1 MGETAMSENFEMYPP
16 ANAQEVR
23 VTALMNVLYFAGE
36 ENLQGLLT
44 WSRLMVRA
52 GDLSDE
58 SPEEVEEAIAEIVAL
73 SEAEDPPDR
82 ERLEAAFAAACRM
95 LGLEPS

>member
-1 MGETAMSENFEMYPP
+1 MSENFEMYPP
-16 ANAQEVR
+16 ANAEEVR
-23 VTALMNVLYFAGE
+23 ATALMNVIYYALV

-44 WSRLMVRA
+44 WSRLLARA
-52 GDLSDE
+52 GVLSDE
-58 SPEEVEEAIAEIVAL
+58 SPAEVEQAIADVVAL

-95 LGLEPS
+95 LELEPT